1 MRLALLLVCL
11 IFFARVVQ
19 RAAGAESPPPVVLR
33 GEKVMV
39 EAEAR
44 DGLLCERYLASRDG
58 AWIEVATAAP
68 GGPMGPVSAIAAGGA
83 SLPGT
88 LRTVSLSGGALV
100 EELAAGEHR
109 IIRQLK
115 IVDNGPW
122 IRVVTRLEPSGR
134 ASLHQLADHLK
145 FSHRADGSFSPSV
158 GGFNRDAQYKAPL
171 VLVQADRVALG
182 IVPDLAVRGRE
193 ELKRCNHALDL
204 DVPGGPVLGV
214 GFMPARLASH
224 SVYALD
230 AARHLPCLI
239 LATYNRRWMKGD
251 GTCNSTTCG

>member
-11 IFFARVVQ
+11 IFFARVAQ
-19 RAAGAESPPPVVLR
+19 RAAGAESPPPVVLC

-39 EAEAR
+39 EAESR
-44 DGLLCERYLASRDG
+44 DGGLRERYLANRDG
-58 AWIEVATAAP
+58 AWVEVATADP
-68 GGPMGPVSAIAAGGA
+68 GGPMGPVSVIAAGGA

-145 FSHRADGSFSPSV
+145 FSHRADWSFSPSV
-158 GGFNRDAQYKAPL
+158 GGFNPDAQYKAPL

-182 IVPDLAVRGRE
+182 IVPDLAVLGRE

-224 SVYALD
+224 SIYGREG
-230 AARHLPCLI
+230 ARHLPCPV

-251 GTCNSTTCG
+251 GTCHSTVCG

>member
-19 RAAGAESPPPVVLR
+19 RAAGAEAPPLAVLR

-44 DGLLCERYLASRDG
+44 DGRLCERYLASRDG
-58 AWIEVATAAP
+58 EWVEVATAAP
-68 GGPMGPVSAIAAGGA
+68 GGPMGPVFVIAAGGA
-83 SLPGT
+83 PLPGT

-100 EELAAGEHR
+100 EELAVGEHR

-145 FSHRADGSFSPSV
+145 FSHRADWSFSPSV
-158 GGFNRDAQYKAPL
+158 GGFNLDAQYKAPL

-182 IVPDLAVRGRE
+182 IVPDLAVLGRE
-193 ELKRCNHALDL
+193 ELKRCNHVLDL

-230 AARHLPCLI
+230 AARHLPRPI

-251 GTCNSTTCG
+251 GTCHSTVCG